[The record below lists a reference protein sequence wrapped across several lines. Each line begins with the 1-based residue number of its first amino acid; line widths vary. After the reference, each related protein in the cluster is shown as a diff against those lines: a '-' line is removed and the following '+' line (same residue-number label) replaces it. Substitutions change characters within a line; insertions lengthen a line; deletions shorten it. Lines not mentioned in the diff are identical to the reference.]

1 MEKKINSWLRKYG
14 KSFFDQ
20 DFGYSDCDMV
30 DSCMHDLSLDESA
43 RALVNKMVDAYIA
56 AV

>member
-30 DSCMHDLSLDESA
+30 DSCMHDLSLDDSA